1 MEKSY
6 LQKIK
11 EANAERMSGGIGDAL
26 KHSTNKIANAICPFH
41 EDDLVFILASLKTIE
56 RNLSKKDPEANKI
69 AETMLE
75 IFTPVSM
82 EIRVPEGVSDEEI
95 EQIRKKIYDEK

>member
-6 LQKIK
+6 LQKI
-11 EANAERMSGGIGDAL
+11 EIANTEKMSGGIREAL
-26 KHSTNKIANAICPFH
+26 KHFTNKITNAICPFY

-75 IFTPVSM
+75 IFKPVSM

-95 EQIRKKIYDEK
+95 EQIWKKIYDEK